1 MKLSVD
7 HSSVPFFFP
16 LWVCPVTKRVYSLL
30 IDVAHLPATPLQET
44 PCVGRQS
51 VMGGGSVCVMCEMC
65 VMCGCV
71 GCVDVCLCVMCTCE
85 W

>member
-51 VMGGGSVCVMCEMC
+51 VMGGGSVCVMCDVC
-65 VMCGCV
+65 V
-71 GCVDVCLCVMCTCE
+71 CVDVCDVWMCLCVMCACE

>member
-51 VMGGGSVCVMCEMC
+51 VMGGGSVCVIC
-65 VMCGCV
+65 VSGEC
-71 GCVDVCLCVMCTCE
+71 DV
-85 W
+85 